1 MYAVINPLI
10 LLVAPVDA
18 VLAFCTVVHHTKGFA
33 MTNNTSPAENEYL
46 AAVAGLHEQTPSPAP
61 VRTYAVGDFV
71 SGESGGK
78 RWSGRIFAVDGD
90 RLSIEMPGAWLS
102 VSAKDV
108 TH

>member
-1 MYAVINPLI
+1 
-10 LLVAPVDA
+10 
-18 VLAFCTVVHHTKGFA
+18 

-46 AAVAGLHEQTPSPAP
+46 AAVANLHEQTPSPAP

-102 VSAKDV
+102 VSAQDI

>member
-1 MYAVINPLI
+1 
-10 LLVAPVDA
+10 
-18 VLAFCTVVHHTKGFA
+18 

-46 AAVAGLHEQTPSPAP
+46 AAVANLHEQTPSPAP

-78 RWSGRIFAVDGD
+78 RWSGRIFALDGD

-102 VSAKDV
+102 VSAQDV

>member
-1 MYAVINPLI
+1 MNAE
-10 LLVAPVDA
+10 A
-18 VLAFCTVVHHTKGFA
+18 
-33 MTNNTSPAENEYL
+33 TNDPHLNEYL

-61 VRTYAVGDFV
+61 RTYAIGDFV

-78 RWSGRIFAVDGD
+78 RWSGRIFALDGD

-102 VSAKDV
+102 VSAKDI